1 MTTVSEVEVVDASAV
16 RPKRTKKAS
25 TTSVQKSEPVAREE
39 PGATGGVKYVAR
51 RQLKIGAK
59 RFKPGDAVP
68 EAASWTRVEAWVR
81 SGYIEEVEI

>member
-1 MTTVSEVEVVDASAV
+1 VSVAAEVEVVDASTV
-16 RPKRTKKAS
+16 RPKRAKKAS
-25 TTSVQKSEPVAREE
+25 TAPVQKAEPVVRDE

-51 RQLKIGAK
+51 RPLKIGAK
-59 RFKPGDAVP
+59 KFKPGDAVP